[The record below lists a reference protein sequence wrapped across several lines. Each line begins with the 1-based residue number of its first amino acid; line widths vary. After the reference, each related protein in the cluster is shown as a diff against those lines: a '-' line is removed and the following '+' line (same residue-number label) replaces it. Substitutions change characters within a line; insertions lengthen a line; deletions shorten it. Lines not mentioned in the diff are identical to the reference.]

1 MQARSPHEAGPGPA
15 DTPCA
20 GSDREKTARMQLLGT
35 GQASAW
41 RRLAAWG
48 AGLLLL
54 ATAATAGAW
63 WLRERGLGA
72 AAPRYVTEPV
82 RRGDL
87 AVRVIANG
95 TSQPT
100 RSVGIGSE
108 LSGTC
113 VLVDINDRVRK
124 GQRLGPGPG
133 GPGAPGF
140 VEADL
145 EVIATQVGGVRAVA
159 PEVRAAVAAVAGAR
173 NWSTAAIGTTAA
185 CFDVARWQLAGG
197 RAFDPA
203 EERAGGAVCLI
214 GATVR
219 RELFGADAPPPLG
232 ERLRLR
238 QVSCEVIGLLAAK
251 GQAAMGQ
258 DQDDIV
264 VLPLRTVQRRLTGS
278 PRIQT
283 LLVSAHE
290 GSDTAR
296 VVASLRQLLRERR
309 RLAGDEED
317 NFNVLDT
324 RQIAETLSGTTQIL
338 TTLLGAVAAVSLL
351 VGGIGIMNI
360 MLVGVTGRTREIG
373 VRLAIGALERE
384 VPLQF
389 LIDAV
394 VLAAAGGL
402 LGVLLA
408 LGTSLALSAA
418 LSLPFQFLP
427 GINLLALCFAAAV
440 GIVFGYFPA
449 RSAAPPDPIEALRHD
464 HE

>member
-1 MQARSPHEAGPGPA
+1 MTMWWNS
-15 DTPCA
+15 
-20 GSDREKTARMQLLGT
+20 
-35 GQASAW
+35 
-41 RRLAAWG
+41 
-48 AGLLLL
+48 LLL
-54 ATAATAGAW
+54 AARSIRRNPLRSFLTVLGIVIGVAAVVTMVTLGQGA
-63 WLRERGLGA
+63 
-72 AAPRYVTEPV
+72 TQ
-82 RRGDL
+82 
-87 AVRVIANG
+87 AVRDQIA
-95 TSQPT
+95 SL
-100 RSVGIGSE
+100 GSN
-108 LSGTC
+108 L
-113 VLVDINDRVRK
+113 LQVRP

-140 VEADL
+140 LEADL
-145 EVIATQVGGVRAVA
+145 EAIAAQVGGVRAAA

-173 NWSTAAIGTTAA
+173 NWSTVAVGSTAA
-185 CFDVARWQLAGG
+185 YFDVARWQLAAG
-197 RAFDPA
+197 RVFEPA
-203 EERAGGAVCLI
+203 EERAGSAVCLI

-278 PRIQT
+278 PRIPT
-283 LLVSAHE
+283 LLVSAQE

-296 VVASLRQLLRERR
+296 VAASLRQLLRERR
-309 RLAGDEED
+309 RLADDEED

-324 RQIAETLSGTTQIL
+324 RQIADTLSGTTQIL

-360 MLVGVTGRTREIG
+360 MLVGVTERTREIG

-384 VPLQF
+384 VLLQF
-389 LIDAV
+389 LIEAL

-408 LGTSLALSAA
+408 LGASLALAAA
-418 LSLPFQFLP
+418 LSLPFLFLP
-427 GINLLALCFAAAV
+427 GINLLALGFAAAV

-449 RSAAPPDPIEALRHD
+449 RSAARLDPIEALRH
-464 HE
+464 E